1 MNQQENDPTVQG
13 NFRFDAT
20 FEEEEHQ
27 SLVFLEQIAKR
38 ENYICIEVSK
48 WISPIRKTKINK

>member
-48 WISPIRKTKINK
+48 